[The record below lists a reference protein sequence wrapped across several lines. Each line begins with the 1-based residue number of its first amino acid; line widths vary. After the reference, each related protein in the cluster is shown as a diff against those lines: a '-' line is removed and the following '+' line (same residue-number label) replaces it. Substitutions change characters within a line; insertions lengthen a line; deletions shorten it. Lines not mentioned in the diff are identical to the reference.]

1 MMQKI
6 HQIDSSRQWTG
17 STQFIAATS
26 PIPAGWIATEADP
39 APGQR
44 WSASGWTGAPSASA
58 AADPQESL
66 LSAAKARR
74 DAIASITPWGGSMFQ
89 TRVEDAPNIL
99 GAVMAVQ
106 AGNWPAEGIAWRLA
120 DNSWRV
126 MLAADMLALFAA
138 ASARKAAAFAAFA
151 ADEALILAGGTLTPN
166 LDALEAL

>member
-17 STQFIAATS
+17 STQFIAVTS
-26 PIPAGWIATEADP
+26 PVPAGWIATEADP

-44 WSASGWTGAPSASA
+44 WGVSGWTGSPVASA
-58 AADPQESL
+58 VDPRDSV

-74 DAIASITPWGGSMFQ
+74 DALAALTPWDGSVFQ
-89 TRVEDAPNIL
+89 TRTEDAPNIL
-99 GAVMAVQ
+99 GAVLAVQ
-106 AGNWPAEGIAWRLA
+106 AGNWPAQGIPWRLA

-126 MLAADMLALFAA
+126 MAAADMLALFAA
-138 ASARKAAAFAAFA
+138 ASARKAEAFAAFG